1 MSNIVVDNMKNGLN
15 CKVFKVL
22 SMSQK
27 DFVGTYDFIANQKVN
42 YENKI
47 FGRNYNRVITIISN
61 VDGNY
66 IDYVKG
72 KRKDQVNLSYGKRCV
87 YIKDNV
93 LVTGEGVDSIIVL
106 LLLKTKVILKCFLIL
121 FMLLIILHLVSFL
134 VTKYI

>member
-15 CKVFKVL
+15 CKVFKVF

-27 DFVGTYDFIANQKVN
+27 DFVGTYDFIASQKVN
-42 YENKI
+42 YEKKI
-47 FGRNYNRVITIISN
+47 FGRNYKRVITIISN
-61 VDGNY
+61 ADGNY

-106 LLLKTKVILKCFLIL
+106 LLLKTKIVLKLFFIIFIL
-121 FMLLIILHLVSFL
+121 MIILTIMHFIVI
-134 VTKYI
+134 KNI

>member
-121 FMLLIILHLVSFL
+121 FMLLIILHLVPFL

>member
-27 DFVGTYDFIANQKVN
+27 DFVGTYNFIANQKVN

-121 FMLLIILHLVSFL
+121 FMLLIILHLVPFL